1 MSRHI
6 KLGTKISIGF
16 GIVLILLIVAAAVGF
31 NGLSRVV
38 TEMTDA
44 IATGNLTNIM
54 YESRQQEKNFIIRG
68 DAAHL
73 DAVLT
78 KSDFLKKEIEA
89 IKTRSTDPKT
99 LLQLDDMIKEVH
111 KYRQAF
117 DAYVTLENSVKEA
130 DVVMVT
136 SARQMEAAAKGI
148 IETDRAECNR
158 LIAQGANLKQ
168 LTSVMKNA
176 ENAENA
182 ETIIQLVL
190 QCRRHEKNFLIRKEE
205 AYFTKVTSII
215 DKIADL
221 GKDSKPII
229 QAANGYRQAFSKLK
243 TLKDSQNKIN
253 ETMVTCARN
262 VQDIVNISQADQQQK
277 TDRQIISSKR
287 LIIGVSILAVFIGI
301 GTAFFIRQSVF
312 FQLGSDPAEIAD
324 ITNNIA
330 NGNLAVTFDPAK
342 NTGVYK
348 DMKHMAENLSHMLR
362 DITED
367 VQTLTSSSTQLSAIS
382 EQITTNSGQTAERSN
397 NVAVSAEEMATN
409 MNSVAAATE
418 QTSASIQMIVA
429 AAEEMSATI
438 NEISANTAKG
448 SETTSRAVET
458 AKQVSLKVDALGS
471 AATEI
476 SKVTDTIADIS
487 EQTNL
492 LALNATIEA
501 ARAGEAGKGFAVVAG
516 EIKALAQQTA
526 DATKEISA
534 KIAGVQAT
542 TNESVTAIE
551 MIVKIINEVN
561 DIVTTVAAAIEEQA
575 ATTQEITNN
584 VAQASQGVQEVNE
597 NVNQT
602 SAVAAEVTKDITQ
615 VSNATEE
622 MNQGSRQ
629 IYISAGELSR
639 LAENLNTMVTKF
651 QLS

>member
-1 MSRHI
+1 MSRHV

-16 GIVLILLIVAAAVGF
+16 GIVLILLIVASAVGF
-31 NGLSRVV
+31 KGLSRVV
-38 TEMTDA
+38 MEMTDA
-44 IATGNLTNIM
+44 IATGNLTNTM

-68 DAAHL
+68 DASYL

-89 IKTRSTDPKT
+89 IKIRSTDPKN
-99 LLQLDDMIKEVH
+99 LRQLDDMIKEVD

-117 DAYVTLENSVKEA
+117 DAYVTLENSVEEA

-136 SARQMEAAAKGI
+136 SARQMEATAKAI
-148 IETDRAECNR
+148 LETNRAEGDH
-158 LIAQGANLKQ
+158 LIAQDANLKQ
-168 LTSVMKNA
+168 LTNVMKS
-176 ENAENA
+176 AENA

-205 AYFTKVTSII
+205 SYFIKVNSII
-215 DKIADL
+215 DKIADM

-229 QAANGYRQAFSKLK
+229 QATNGYRRAFSKLK
-243 TLKDSQNKIN
+243 TLKDSQNEIN

-287 LIIGVSILAVFIGI
+287 LIIGVSLLAVFIGI
-301 GTAFFIRQSVF
+301 GTAFFIKQSVF
-312 FQLGSDPAEIAD
+312 SQLGSDPADIAD

-330 NGNLAVTFDPAK
+330 NGNLAVKFDPAK
-342 NTGVYK
+342 NKGVYK

-362 DITED
+362 AITED
-367 VQTLTSSSTQLSAIS
+367 VQTLTTSSTQLSAIS
-382 EQITTNSGQTAERSN
+382 EQITTNSGQTTERSN
-397 NVAVSAEEMATN
+397 NVAASAEEMATN

-458 AKQVSLKVDALGS
+458 AKQVSLKVDALGN
-471 AATEI
+471 AAIEI

-526 DATKEISA
+526 DATKEISK
-534 KIAGVQAT
+534 KISGVQAT
-542 TNESVTAIE
+542 TNESVAAIE
-551 MIVKIINEVN
+551 TIVKIINEVN

-575 ATTQEITNN
+575 TATQEIANN
-584 VAQASQGVQEVNE
+584 VTQASQGVQEVNE
-597 NVNQT
+597 NINQT

-639 LAENLNTMVTKF
+639 LAENLNAMVTKF